1 MKRRHLALWSVV
13 IMGILSALVFAI
25 NAYSRPHTIFDEA
38 FELFDLTSLRQ
49 CAGYN
54 EQRDIFLDNRGD
66 LEPARPGEIEEIRL
80 NWEEFL
86 DSARGEQPEGCTW
99 SITAYPA
106 GFIATGHH
114 TVIVLNPSNTVVGA
128 PLPDA
133 TTGDFVMDA
142 TRYSDTSLGGFRG
155 AATIPP
161 RSIAVIA
168 LR

>member
-1 MKRRHLALWSVV
+1 VWAVFSV
-13 IMGILSALVFAI
+13 GILSVLMLAM
-25 NAYSRPHTIFDEA
+25 NADSRPHTIFDEA
-38 FELFDLTSLRQ
+38 FELFELTSLME
-49 CAGYN
+49 CPGYD
-54 EQRDIFLDNRGD
+54 EQRDSFLNNRGE
-66 LEPARPGEIEEIRL
+66 LEPASTGEIEAIRH

-86 DSARGEQPEGCTW
+86 ASERGEQPQGCAWT
-99 SITAYPA
+99 ITAYPA

-114 TVIVLNPSNTVVGA
+114 TVIVVNPSNTVMGA